1 MLQEKSRTLLI
12 AFSIL
17 YAIHVSYGFFY
28 LCCYEEVGSWVY
40 RLVFLV
46 GLNALGFLVWVSTHR
61 WIPLGNILIHL
72 VGALG
77 EGKNV
82 LLGGG
87 IQKIP
92 LLVTHALMLLIFL
105 FIYLRSK

>member
-1 MLQEKSRTLLI
+1 MFQEKSRKLL
-12 AFSIL
+12 AVFSIL
-17 YAIHVSYGFFY
+17 YVVHVTYGLFY
-28 LCCYEEVGSWVY
+28 LCCFEEVGSWLY

-46 GLNALGFLVWVSTHR
+46 GLNGLGFLVWVSRHR
-61 WIPLGNILIHL
+61 WIPLGNVLIHL

-87 IQKIP
+87 LQKIP
-92 LLVTHALMLLIFL
+92 VLVTHGLMLLIFL